1 MIRLSEMP
9 LKHRLIGIIMAATL
23 SALVVVCLAVGL
35 HQRSALREAQIREL
49 ALLGGTIAERCLPG
63 LQDGRTA
70 SLRAFLSDLPAHANI
85 LEAIIMDSNGGR
97 LAAYHAA
104 GRPPPASWPE
114 TNAPEAAF
122 ESDRISLFIPVGD
135 PQRPIGTLYLA
146 GDPTELRSRTR
157 NLIAVI
163 ALACLAAVGVSL
175 ILAAR
180 LQRIVSAPVLH
191 LADITQEVAFAR
203 DYSLRAKQKSSGELG
218 RLINGFNEMLE
229 QIQRRDAA
237 LQRAHNELEK
247 RVAERTVELDNANS
261 FLTGLLEE
269 NQETQRRLEA
279 ASEKAMAAA
288 EAKSAF
294 LASMSHEIRTPING
308 LLGFAR
314 LLGDTSL
321 TRTQKEYVDII
332 NSTGKGLLTIINDVL
347 DFSKLEAGKLTMSIE
362 PFNLRRVVGD
372 VADLLAAQASEKNIT
387 LAVSY
392 PDDQPCMAY
401 GDFGRVHQVLLNLAG
416 NAVKFTERG
425 HVLIETRLDDA
436 SGMLRCAVHDTG
448 IGIKPEARKELF
460 QRFVQADAS
469 TTRQFGGS
477 GLGLAISRSLV
488 EMMNGEIGVES
499 VPGEGSTFWF
509 TVPLSMTGA
518 FTDETPRPKIPADL
532 RLLIV
537 EPRAVNRTVLH
548 EQLQLWYVECSI
560 VTDTIAALELLD
572 PARRPT
578 PPWTAVMLPTH
589 CAAERSPF
597 RQLLFGP
604 AARGAKIVLRREPFD
619 SDALDS
625 IPREMV
631 HCKITEP
638 LGITERLARML
649 EVVSRTKRSTGE
661 TVFTHISEVKGQ
673 EPTPTEVSDRPR
685 VLLAEDND
693 VNSRLAAKFLDLL
706 SCDADFVT
714 NGLEAIE
721 AVAGARYDL
730 IFMDCHM
737 PECDGYEAT
746 RRIRSREADLNA
758 DRTPIVALTAN
769 VMSEG
774 RDACIASGMD
784 DFLAK
789 PLELDALKACI
800 ERWTKGDSKADSH
813 AAVTTRGAE

>member
-1 MIRLSEMP
+1 MLRFSEMP
-9 LKHRLIGIIMAATL
+9 LKHRLTGIIMAVTL
-23 SALVVVCLAVGL
+23 AAMFVVCLAVGL
-35 HQRSALREAQIREL
+35 HQRSAFKEAQIREL
-49 ALLGGTIAERCLPG
+49 SLLGTPVAERCRAALQGDSADSLDSILASLAPHNHILAAAVYDQDEG
-63 LQDGRTA
+63 LLASYRAAECPPAIAWPPPRGPTA
-70 SLRAFLSDLPAHANI
+70 S
-85 LEAIIMDSNGGR
+85 
-97 LAAYHAA
+97 
-104 GRPPPASWPE
+104 
-114 TNAPEAAF
+114 F
-122 ESDRISLFIPVGD
+122 ESDRIALSIPLGD
-135 PQRPIGTLYLA
+135 SNQLLGTLWLA
-146 GDPTELRSRTR
+146 RDPAGLRSRTR
-157 NLIAVI
+157 ELFTVI
-163 ALACLAAVGVSL
+163 AAACLAAACLGVF
-175 ILAAR
+175 LAAW
-180 LQRIVSAPVLH
+180 LQRIISAPVLH
-191 LADITQEVAFAR
+191 LADITREVAFAR
-203 DYSLRAKQKSSGELG
+203 DYSLRAKQKCSGELG
-218 RLINGFNEMLE
+218 RLISGFNEMLE

-247 RVAERTVELDNANS
+247 RVAERTVELNNANA

-269 NQETQRRLEA
+269 NQETQQRLEA

-332 NSTGKGLLTIINDVL
+332 NSSGKGLLTIINDVL

-362 PFNLRRVVGD
+362 PFNLRKVVGD
-372 VADLLAAQASEKNIT
+372 VADLLAAQAAEKNIT

-392 PDDQPCMAY
+392 PDNQPCMAY

-425 HVLIETRLDDA
+425 HVLIETRLDEA
-436 SGMLRCAVHDTG
+436 SGLLRCAVRDTG

-477 GLGLAISRSLV
+477 GLGLAISRFLV

-518 FTDETPRPKIPADL
+518 FCDERPAPRIPKEL
-532 RLLIV
+532 RLLII
-537 EPRAVNRTVLH
+537 EPRAVNRTVLQ
-548 EQLQLWYVECSI
+548 EQLQLWNVEC
-560 VTDTIAALELLD
+560 VLVPDTIAALELLD
-572 PARRPT
+572 PARSTER
-578 PPWTAVMLPTH
+578 PWTAVMLPTRS
-589 CAAERSPF
+589 AAERAPF
-597 RQLLFGP
+597 RKILFGP
-604 AARGAKIVLRREPFD
+604 AARGAKIALRREPFD
-619 SDALDS
+619 SDALDA
-625 IPREMV
+625 IPREMI
-631 HCKITEP
+631 HCKIAEP

-649 EVVSRTKRSTGE
+649 EIVSQTKRSTGE
-661 TVFTHISEVKGQ
+661 TVFTHVSKVKGQ
-673 EPTPTEVSDRPR
+673 EPTPADDERPR

-693 VNSRLAAKFLDLL
+693 VNSKLAAKFLEMLA
-706 SCDADFVT
+706 CNADFAA

-721 AVAGARYDL
+721 AAANNRYDIIL
-730 IFMDCHM
+730 MDCHM

-746 RRIRSREADLNA
+746 RRIRARESEQNA
-758 DRTPIVALTAN
+758 RPTPIAALTAN

-774 RDACIASGMD
+774 RDECIASGMD

-789 PLELDALKACI
+789 PLELDALKSCI
-800 ERWTKGDSKADSH
+800 DRWTKGDSKPDAH
-813 AAVTTRGAE
+813 AAATSGGAE